1 MRAFFRSLSRDTRRI
16 LGACFLAFFSNG
28 ILTMMIG
35 SVLPDMKLAYGLT
48 DTQAGLML
56 SGHSAGNLAACF
68 LSGLAPLWLG
78 RRRSIVLLSALAAVG
93 FTMMLA
99 YGDPLW
105 LIVAFVLTGTGRGSV
120 SNFNNATVNR
130 VTGGSPAASN
140 LLHGFFAVGAIS
152 APLVFLLCGN
162 FGGWRTALG
171 VIVALGIAV
180 AFGFSRVRL
189 EDDKPDRRDKAN
201 RSMAFVRNRT
211 FLILAG
217 MMFFYLCAEYSING
231 WLVTYLQN
239 KPELA
244 AQFAAQASGAGAA
257 LAAYSQKMATLF
269 WCVMLVGRLASAAL
283 TRKLTQKRLMLL
295 DSAGVICFF
304 ALLLVSDR
312 IILVTAAVAGLG
324 FCMAGICPM
333 IYSDASYITNRYPMG
348 TSTLLAAG
356 ALGAILMPGLVGV
369 LADSC
374 GFTGGMSA
382 ILAGMAALLILA
394 FFNDRL
400 KPVPVEDGGTSAG
413 GCPPCGT

>member
-1 MRAFFRSLSRDTRRI
+1 
-16 LGACFLAFFSNG
+16 
-28 ILTMMIG
+28 
-35 SVLPDMKLAYGLT
+35 
-48 DTQAGLML
+48 
-56 SGHSAGNLAACF
+56 
-68 LSGLAPLWLG
+68 
-78 RRRSIVLLSALAAVG
+78 
-93 FTMMLA
+93 
-99 YGDPLW
+99 
-105 LIVAFVLTGTGRGSV
+105 
-120 SNFNNATVNR
+120 
-130 VTGGSPAASN
+130 
-140 LLHGFFAVGAIS
+140 
-152 APLVFLLCGN
+152 
-162 FGGWRTALG
+162 

-295 DSAGVICFF
+295 DSAGVICCF